1 MEEGMRGKITPRQKE
16 ILEFIYN
23 SFKTNGYS
31 PTLEEF
37 NGKFGFKSNQAIID
51 HLAALEKKNLIKK
64 EENSARSIVIRPLG
78 YESINKEPLVR
89 VAGVTAAG
97 PTIEAIEQNEW
108 VDMPS
113 GYRMYEDVFVVE
125 VYGNSMIEVGIYDQ
139 DKVLIKKEK
148 EFKSGDIV
156 LARIGDEITL
166 KTFIHKDGRI
176 YLKPENPACRII
188 AITHDTYF
196 LGKYIKNLTQ
206 GA

>member
-1 MEEGMRGKITPRQKE
+1 VRGKITARQRE

-37 NGKFGFKSNQAIID
+37 NVKFGFKSNQAIID
-51 HLAALEKKNLIKK
+51 HLSALESKNLIKK
-64 EENSARSIVIRPLG
+64 EENSARSIVIKPLG

-89 VAGVTAAG
+89 IAGVTAAG
-97 PTIEAIEQNEW
+97 PTIEAIEQHEW
-108 VDMPS
+108 TEMPS

-125 VYGNSMIEVGIYDQ
+125 VYGNSMIEVGIYDR

-148 EFKSGDIV
+148 EYKNGDIV
-156 LARIGDEITL
+156 LARIGDEVTI
-166 KTFIHKDGRI
+166 KTFTHKDGRI

-188 AITHDTYF
+188 PITHETYF
-196 LGKYIKNLTQ
+196 LGKFIKNLTQ

>member
-1 MEEGMRGKITPRQKE
+1 MRGKITARQRE

-37 NGKFGFKSNQAIID
+37 NVKFGFKSNQAIID
-51 HLAALEKKNLIKK
+51 HLSALESKNLIKK
-64 EENSARSIVIRPLG
+64 EENSARSIVIKPLG

-89 VAGVTAAG
+89 IAGVTAAG
-97 PTIEAIEQNEW
+97 PTIEAIEQHEW
-108 VDMPS
+108 TEMPS

-125 VYGNSMIEVGIYDQ
+125 VYGNSMIEVGIYDR

-148 EFKSGDIV
+148 EYKNGDIV
-156 LARIGDEITL
+156 LARIGDEVTI
-166 KTFIHKDGRI
+166 KTFTHKDGRI

-188 AITHDTYF
+188 PITHETYF
-196 LGKYIKNLTQ
+196 LGKFIKNLTQ